1 MKNTTCPV
9 FFLMFLA
16 SSISAQYIS
25 PVPVIEKEIR
35 DNSSV
40 TMRSIEL
47 DRIKRDA
54 KKTTPEKLGPASVN
68 NFLEVKEDFEKIQVL
83 ESNIVT
89 VYTTG
94 KQIEYTKIA
103 GFSAEINQS
112 AARLKKNLF
121 FLENKDPK
129 KLSDEP
135 EPAEK
140 ALPDGVKN
148 LIIELDKTIGAFVT
162 NPIFISPKKAK
173 LKEKEKAE
181 DDLKQI
187 IRLSAAL
194 KQAAEGQAPAKN

>member
-1 MKNTTCPV
+1 
-9 FFLMFLA
+9 MFLA

-121 FLENKDPK
+121 SLPSKDRENLREK
-129 KLSDEP
+129 SEQ
-135 EPAEK
+135 AEK
-140 ALPDGVKN
+140 TLSADVKN
-148 LIIELDKTIGAFVT
+148 LIVMLDIMIGAFVS
-162 NPIFISPKKAK
+162 NPIFTTSQKAGRE
-173 LKEKEKAE
+173 EKEKAE
-181 DDLKQI
+181 VALRQV
-187 IRLSAAL
+187 IRISEAL
-194 KQAAEGQAPAKN
+194 KQEAEKQTQAKK